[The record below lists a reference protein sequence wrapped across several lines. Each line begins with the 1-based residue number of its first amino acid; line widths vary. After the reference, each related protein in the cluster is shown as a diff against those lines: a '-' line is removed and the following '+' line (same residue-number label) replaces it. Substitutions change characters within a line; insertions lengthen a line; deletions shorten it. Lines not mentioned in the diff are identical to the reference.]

1 MLGQLPD
8 MAWTP
13 PTAKDLAADWIASRR
28 SDSIDESNY
37 GADFLLMDSPLE
49 APDLT
54 WETILLVVRA
64 YPEADF
70 YCEAP
75 TEAQAVC
82 GSLAAGPVEDLLSFH
97 GPDFIDR
104 FEREARSDRRMAW
117 VLGGAWQF
125 QMTDEIWNRVRR
137 AADYSYWTRTVT

>member
-1 MLGQLPD
+1 

-13 PTAKDLAADWIASRR
+13 PTAKELAAAWIACRGDISRD
-28 SDSIDESNY
+28 DSVV
-37 GADFLLMDSPLE
+37 GADYLLMASPRD

-54 WETILLVVRA
+54 WETILLIIHA

-70 YCEAP
+70 YSDTR
-75 TEAQAVC
+75 TEAQTVC
-82 GSLAAGPVEDLLSFH
+82 GLLAAGPVEDLLSFH
-97 GPDFIDR
+97 GPEFIAR

-125 QMTDEIWNRVRR
+125 QMTDEIWNRVCQ
-137 AADYSYWTRTVT
+137 AADHTYWTRKVT

>member
-1 MLGQLPD
+1 MLGKIPD

-13 PTAKDLAADWIASRR
+13 PTAKELAAAWIACRGDISMD
-28 SDSIDESNY
+28 DSAI
-37 GADFLLMDSPLE
+37 GAEYLLMDSPRE

-70 YCEAP
+70 YTEAP

-82 GSLAAGPVEDLLSFH
+82 GALAASPVEDLLSFH

-137 AADYSYWTRTVT
+137 AADYTYWTRKGT